1 MIRPPLLP
9 FHMPPDPVSLYAQ
22 LRARSPLVLGAYGL
36 LVAVVCIIVMQA
48 VFSAE
53 PEGHA
58 ALMRYWAL
66 LSAAVVSVAASNM
79 LFPDRFAP
87 GMQLLN
93 PSPTALLRYQMMRWA
108 ATAGVLVVPAVLLSV
123 FAGGPLA
130 PQLNGVL
137 VVAGVALYGFADT
150 VALGPVSHAWSTGAA
165 GQWYTRV
172 RETSGAG
179 FSVPRGLVPYLFSTS
194 RCFLLGAAGVLGEG
208 LLRAAGQP
216 GLSVAAGC
224 AVLGWA
230 VWRLRPLVP
239 VFDRFY
245 YRTHAFFQEVLGG
258 SMGVSDRDPIPYASL
273 YWVPSTWR
281 PAVWASLRQL
291 DRRLPLGRFVAL
303 GHILFWGLVYQG
315 VASVVVSG
323 YLALFVLVQ
332 NGIVLLL
339 TRPELAP
346 AALHLSLQRPLDWI
360 ITRWFVAAR
369 WLGPFAGSIG
379 LVAWASRSYTAT
391 DMLLWT
397 AIYAAVAV
405 GTALWTTARVEGAYR
420 QKLA

>member
-1 MIRPPLLP
+1 MP
-9 FHMPPDPVSLYAQ
+9 FHIPPGPVSLYAQ

-36 LVAVVCIIVMQA
+36 LVVVVCIIMAQA
-48 VFSAE
+48 VFSAA

-79 LFPDRFAP
+79 LFPDRMAA
-87 GMQLLN
+87 GIQLLN
-93 PSPTALLRYQMMRWA
+93 PQPKALLRYQLTRWT
-108 ATAGVLVVPAVLLSV
+108 ATAGVLLIPAILLTLLADGPMVPHV
-123 FAGGPLA
+123 
-130 PQLNGVL
+130 NGVL
-137 VVAGVALYGFADT
+137 VVAGVSLYGFADT

-165 GQWYTRV
+165 GQWYARM
-172 RETSGAG
+172 REASGAG

-208 LLRAAGQP
+208 LLRTAGLP
-216 GLSVAAGC
+216 GLSIAAGLG
-224 AVLGWA
+224 VLGWA
-230 VWRLRPLVP
+230 AWRVRPLVP

-258 SMGVSDRDPIPYASL
+258 SMGISDRDPIPYSSL
-273 YWVPSTWR
+273 YWVPTRWR
-281 PAVWASLRQL
+281 PATWAALRQL

-303 GHILFWGLVYQG
+303 GHVLFWGLVYQE
-315 VASVVVSG
+315 VAPMVVSG

-332 NGIVLLL
+332 NGVVLLL

-346 AALHLSLQRPLDWI
+346 AALHLSLQRPRDWV

-369 WLGPFAGSIG
+369 WLGPFAASMG
-379 LVAWASRSYTAT
+379 LVAWLSRAYTGA
-391 DMLLWT
+391 DVLLWV
-397 AIYAAVAV
+397 ALYAAVAL
-405 GTALWTTARVEGAYR
+405 GTALWATARVEGAHRR
-420 QKLA
+420 QLA